1 MSNIRVRRG
10 VLASSLALALFA
22 PHAFAQTSTTSST
35 DQPATSQSAP
45 SASQQGAT
53 PQKAQTLDKV
63 VVTGSRIPRSTIE
76 GPAPVEIVT
85 GEQIKAQGFTTLWE
99 FLDSMPQISAPD
111 FANRVSTW
119 GNSAVNARVI
129 NLRNLGP
136 DHTLLLIDGHRV
148 TDYPMPGDNGETTFQ
163 NYNNIPVGMVDHIEV
178 LASGA
183 SSIYGSDAVAGVINV
198 ILKKNYVGDEIKVTA
213 GGATM
218 GGRQYGDFLYT
229 GGRSGDKW
237 HLMYTYEHTNRS
249 PLWGSDR
256 SYTDSDADAGYGAY
270 NPIDRDFG
278 YPRSPG
284 IFLNGPTS
292 FNSTNPGTPG
302 SPGAGSAYVS
312 PPAGSCSK
320 FGNEFSQY
328 NYKSVNTSG
337 DTVLPGVTNWG
348 SYCQQNALYENWV
361 LSPGYRADNVYVSGE
376 YDFSDAVQAYGSVG
390 LYTNTG
396 TTNTQLPE
404 FGPAFGSLP
413 NNFYD
418 ATSGQIISNYGRQLT
433 AAEMG
438 TMGNTHDYETNW
450 DLHAG
455 LKGTVFDNWDWSFD
469 VGDSKYLVHEDYTAY
484 NYQAMSN
491 FFFGQQLGTTTIGG
505 NQYPVYAINAQRW
518 WNPITPAE
526 YSTFAEGGENSA
538 VSWMNQAT
546 LNLTNGELFNT
557 WAGPVGASWVFEGNH
572 EGFSLAPDPRGFSAT
587 FADPFFNYYTGG
599 GTRTRF
605 STATEFRV
613 PLADTLTWTLS
624 GRIDKYDDH
633 SSADIAK
640 TWGTGIEWRP
650 LDGLLVRGT
659 YGTNFHAP
667 DMQAIY
673 LSDAVETVGNYAD
686 PLECIQ
692 TGNRTCGSY
701 QHSTYFTQY
710 QGGSSDLLPE
720 TGHSWTYGFVW
731 DIPGVE
737 GLSFST
743 DYWHMGMD
751 NAIEWIGLQQALTD
765 EAGCLTGKQVSGAP
779 YIAHTLGSQYCQ
791 EAIANVVRDA
801 AGNIV
806 SVRTGPINEAEFYV
820 SGIDSSLDYKLA
832 TEHWGNF
839 NFALNYTNNLSRH
852 ERTDMADPLTN
863 TRYEYPATKTVAN
876 VNWHI
881 NQWTFTL
888 HGDRT
893 GGVRASNYGGCEVL
907 PNGIQPSLGDPD
919 CVVYTGHT
927 PGWVIFSTAASYAIN
942 DKVKV
947 SLNISNIF
955 NKVGPIE
962 YYSGGFE
969 FIPEQQGDDY
979 VGREIFATLDWK
991 ID

>member
-1 MSNIRVRRG
+1 MSKIRVRPG
-10 VLASSLALALFA
+10 VLASSLALALFV
-22 PHAFAQTSTTSST
+22 PHAFAQTATSPANPPQSPSSSS
-35 DQPATSQSAP
+35 QPAP
-45 SASQQGAT
+45 ST
-53 PQKAQTLDKV
+53 QKAQTLDKI

-85 GEQIKAQGFTTLWE
+85 GAQIKAEGFTTLWE
-99 FLDSMPQISAPD
+99 FLNSIPEIAPPSGG
-111 FANRVSTW
+111 NRISTW
-119 GNSAVNARVI
+119 GNTSVNARPV

-136 DHTLLLIDGHRV
+136 DHSLLLIDGHRV
-148 TDYPMPGDNGETTFQ
+148 TDYPMPGNGGETSFQ
-163 NYNNIPVGMVDHIEV
+163 NYNNIPVGMIDHIEV

-183 SSIYGSDAVAGVINV
+183 SSIYGSDAIAGVINV
-198 ILKKNYVGDEIKVTA
+198 ILKKNYVGDEIKVSA

-237 HLMYTYEHTNRS
+237 HLMYSYNHTNRS

-270 NPIDRDFG
+270 NPIDREFG

-284 IFLNGPTS
+284 IFLNGPNN

-302 SPGAGSAYVS
+302 TSAGSAFVS

-348 SYCQQNALYENWV
+348 SYCQQNALFENWV
-361 LSPGYRADNVYVSGE
+361 LSPGYRADNFYVSGE
-376 YDFSDAVQAYGSVG
+376 YDFSDAVQAYATVG

-396 TTNTQLPE
+396 TTNSQLPE
-404 FGPAFGSLP
+404 FGPAFGNLP

-418 ATSGQIISNYGRQLT
+418 ETSGQIITNYGRQLT

-450 DLHAG
+450 DIHTG
-455 LKGTVFDNWDWSFD
+455 LKGTVFDNWDWNFD
-469 VGDSKYLVHEDYTAY
+469 IGSSKYIVHEDYTAY

-505 NQYPVYAINAQRW
+505 NLYPVYAINAQRW

-546 LNLTNGELFNT
+546 LNLTNDDLFNT
-557 WAGPVGASWVFEGNH
+557 WAGPVGASWIFEGNH
-572 EGFSLAPDPRGFSAT
+572 EGYSLAPDSRGYSST

-613 PLADTLTWTLS
+613 PLADTLTWTIS

-633 SSADIAK
+633 SIADIAK

-650 LDGLLVRGT
+650 FDGLLVRGT

-667 DMQAIY
+667 DMEAIY
-673 LSDAVETVGNYAD
+673 LQDSTQTVGNYAD

-692 TGNRTCGSY
+692 TGNRACGSY
-701 QHSTYFTQY
+701 QHSTYFTQF
-710 QGGSSDLLPE
+710 QGGSPDLLPE

-737 GLSFST
+737 GLSFSA
-743 DYWHMGMD
+743 DYWHMGVN

-765 EAGCLTGKQVSGAP
+765 EAGCLTGLQVSGAP
-779 YIAHTLGSQYCQ
+779 YIAHPLGSQYCQ
-791 EAIANVVRDA
+791 EAISNVVRNA
-801 AGNIV
+801 AGDIV
-806 SVRTGPINEAEFYV
+806 SVRTGPINEAELYV

-832 TEHWGNF
+832 TEHWGSF
-839 NFALNYTNNLSRH
+839 RFGVNYTNNLTRH
-852 ERTDMADPLTN
+852 SRTDLADPLTN

-876 VNWHI
+876 LAWNIDKW
-881 NQWTFTL
+881 NFTL
-888 HGDRT
+888 HGERT
-893 GGVRASNYGGCEVL
+893 GGVRAANYGGCEVL
-907 PNGIQPSLGDPD
+907 PNGIQPGIGDPD

-947 SLNISNIF
+947 SLNVSNIF

-979 VGREIFATLDWK
+979 VGREIFATVDWK

>member
-10 VLASSLALALFA
+10 VLASSLALACFG
-22 PHAFAQTSTTSST
+22 PHAFAQTVTSPSDQQQVTTSST
-35 DQPATSQSAP
+35 QQAGPQAQPA
-45 SASQQGAT
+45 
-53 PQKAQTLDKV
+53 QKAQTLDKI

-99 FLDSMPQISAPD
+99 FLSSMPEVAPPSMG
-111 FANRVSTW
+111 NRISTW
-119 GNSAVNARVI
+119 GNSSVNARVV

-136 DHTLLLIDGHRV
+136 NHSLLLIDGHRV
-148 TDYPMPGDNGETTFQ
+148 TDYPMPGNGGTTTFQ
-163 NYNNIPVGMVDHIEV
+163 NYNNIPVGMIDHIEV
-178 LASGA
+178 LATGA
-183 SSIYGSDAVAGVINV
+183 SSIYGSDAIAGVINV
-198 ILKKNYVGDEIKVTA
+198 ILKKNYVGDEIKVSA

-237 HLMYTYEHTNRS
+237 HLMYTYDHTNRS

-256 SYTDSDADAGYGAY
+256 PYTDSDADAGYGAY
-270 NPIDRDFG
+270 NPIDREFG

-284 IFLNGPTS
+284 IFLNGPNN
-292 FNSTNPGTPG
+292 FNSVNPGTPG
-302 SPGAGSAYVS
+302 SGGAGSAFVS

-328 NYKSVNTSG
+328 NYRSVNTSG
-337 DTVLPGVTNWG
+337 NTVLPGVTNWG

-361 LSPGYRADNVYVSGE
+361 LSPGYRADNFYISGE
-376 YDFSDAVQAYGSVG
+376 YDFSDAVQAYASIG

-396 TTNTQLPE
+396 TTNSQLPE
-404 FGPAFGSLP
+404 FGPAFGSIP

-418 ATSGQIISNYGRQLT
+418 QTSGQIITNYGRQLT
-433 AAEMG
+433 EAEMG

-450 DLHAG
+450 DIHTG
-455 LKGTVFDNWDWSFD
+455 LRGTVFDNWDWDFNLGS
-469 VGDSKYLVHEDYTAY
+469 SKYLVHEDYTAY

-505 NQYPVYAINAQRW
+505 TSYPVYAINAQRW

-526 YSTFAEGGENSA
+526 YSTFAAGGENSA

-546 LNLTNGELFNT
+546 LNLTNAELFNT
-557 WAGPVGASWVFEGNH
+557 WAGAVGASWVFEANH
-572 EGFSLAPDPRGFSAT
+572 EGYSLAPDPRGFSAT

-613 PLADTLTWTLS
+613 PLADTLTWTIS

-633 SSADIAK
+633 SDADIAK

-650 LDGLLVRGT
+650 LDGLLLRGT

-673 LSDAVETVGNYAD
+673 LDDSVQTVGNYAD

-692 TGNRTCGSY
+692 TGNRTCGTY
-701 QHSTYFTQY
+701 QHSTFFNQY
-710 QGGSSDLLPE
+710 QGGNPNLLPE

-731 DIPGVE
+731 DIPGIE
-737 GLSFST
+737 GLSFAA
-743 DYWHMGMD
+743 DYWHMGIN

-765 EAGCLTGKQVSGAP
+765 EAGCLTGLQVSGAP
-779 YIAHTLGSQYCQ
+779 YIDHPLGSQYCQ
-791 EAIANVVRDA
+791 EAITNVVRNA

-806 SVRTGPINEAEFYV
+806 SVRTGPINEAELYV
-820 SGIDSSLDYKLA
+820 SGIDSSLDYKLHTA
-832 TEHWGNF
+832 NWGNF
-839 NFALNYTNNLSRH
+839 NFGVNYTNNLSRH
-852 ERTDMADPLTN
+852 QRTDMADPLTN

-876 VNWHI
+876 VNWYI
-881 NQWTFTL
+881 DKWNFTV
-888 HGDRT
+888 HGERT
-893 GGVRASNYGGCEVL
+893 GGVRASNYGGCQVL
-907 PNGIQPSLGDPD
+907 ANGIQPSLGDAD
-919 CVVYTGHT
+919 CVVYNGHT